1 MTGMRPRN
9 HEICPQTERGMRE
22 NWFGLSPWMLSGSGD
37 WVERTGPGLG
47 RKLGLGPWLP
57 EERDGRCT
65 DPGFREEAGPA
76 THWGVT
82 GV

>member
-1 MTGMRPRN
+1 
-9 HEICPQTERGMRE
+9 
-22 NWFGLSPWMLSGSGD
+22 MLSGSGD
-37 WVERTGPGLG
+37 CVERTGPGVG

-65 DPGFREEAGPA
+65 GPGFREEAGPA